1 VIGGGKCVFCLHLF
15 AIMVLF
21 LGVFDTLLPYFWHF
35 LRILNV
41 KNKDRAKK
49 YQHLSNKSIIF
60 N

>member
-1 VIGGGKCVFCLHLF
+1 MRSSECVFYLHLLVKTAVF
-15 AIMVLF
+15 Q
-21 LGVFDTLLPYFWHF
+21 GVFDTPLPYFWHF

-41 KNKDRAKK
+41 KNEVRAKK

>member
-1 VIGGGKCVFCLHLF
+1 VFRLHLL
-15 AIMVLF
+15 AKTAVF
-21 LGVFDTLLPYFWHF
+21 LGVYGTLLPYFWQF

-41 KNKDRAKK
+41 KNEGRAKK